1 MKHCLRAKEIPPR
14 PFRGVPTGCPHLDAL
29 FEGCGG
35 VPSLGITEI
44 CGESGS
50 GKTQLCMMLALRCV
64 LPKILGGLGG
74 GCVFL
79 CAEENLPTTRLVSM
93 ASEMLSQ
100 FDPIN
105 SEEALP
111 DVDSLLGRISVTRVT
126 DIKQLE
132 ERLVQ
137 MERLLA
143 IEGNIK
149 LIVIDS
155 VAALHRDLLGKSGG
169 FDAPERARGLLS
181 LAATLKGFNQ
191 VFHTAVVTVNQV
203 SDVIGRDKEL
213 EAAHLFGPASTMAG
227 PGREAAASSLAR
239 EMSAVFTNGRWI
251 RPALGLVWDS
261 CVTTRV
267 MMTRPQGRGSTFLP
281 ISLPLISAPLV
292 TRNSLVPASTTR
304 ISTLTNEKKNTSSL
318 DGISKES
325 TSTNYLDGGGGAEN
339 AIDDV
344 LAGIDFDEWD
354 KEDAE
359 IASRQQLRVSQERRM
374 YLIFSPECPSAVVT
388 YGICSVGVR
397 GDGPPEKLLGK

>member
-1 MKHCLRAKEIPPR
+1 MKRFNRASEIAPR
-14 PFRGVPTGCPHLDAL
+14 VFRGVPTGCPHLDAL

-35 VPSLGITEI
+35 IPTLGITEI

-64 LPKILGGLGG
+64 LPKIFGGLGG

-79 CAEENLPTTRLVSM
+79 CAEENLPTSRLSSM
-93 ASEMLSQ
+93 ASAILSQ
-100 FDPIN
+100 FDQSK
-105 SEEALP
+105 SEEALT
-111 DVDSLLGRISVTRVT
+111 VDSLLGRISVTRVT

-191 VFHTAVVTVNQV
+191 AFHAAVVAVNQV
-203 SDVIGRDKEL
+203 SDVIGRDAEL
-213 EAAHLFGPASTMAG
+213 GEAHLCGPASPMAT
-227 PGREAAASSLAR
+227 PGRESAASTLAR

-267 MMTRPQGRGSTFLP
+267 MMTRPRGGGSTTLS
-281 ISLPLISAPLV
+281 SLVSAPLV
-292 TRNSLVPASTTR
+292 TRHFLAPALIPKLAAPVNLNANAVGPSLSSPSTESVLLKTTINS
-304 ISTLTNEKKNTSSL
+304 EKGS
-318 DGISKES
+318 GI
-325 TSTNYLDGGGGAEN
+325 D
-339 AIDDV
+339 IDDV
-344 LAGIDFDEWD
+344 LAGIDFEEWD

-359 IASRQQLRVSQERRM
+359 IISKQQLRMSQERRM
-374 YLIFSPECPSAVVT
+374 YLIFSPECPSAVVS
-388 YGICSVGVR
+388 YQVCEVGVR
-397 GDGPPEKLLGK
+397 GEGPPLKLLQK